1 MRIRIHLALL
11 LIAAIFIG
19 TAVADPDTFSLL
31 NQGREAAKRGD
42 FEEALTYH
50 RLAVDVAKESGDPD
64 QRSEAIGDLGGIFLA
79 LGRLS
84 EAKELCLESLALLRE
99 SKSTRYLPVVLN
111 NLGVIYKLTG
121 NYVQSE
127 AYFKDS
133 LRAVRTFPRPDL
145 YEARVLNNLG
155 AFYYETK
162 DLGKAEKAF
171 KKAISIFETHLG
183 QDRAE
188 LALFLS
194 NLGGVYVLRK
204 KWDLAAPLLDRA
216 LLMVAEFPQPNNLL
230 LAGVLD
236 NLGMMHRYRKNF
248 VESEKFLRKA
258 YALRLDLLGP
268 EHPLVV
274 VTGVKLAGTLQD
286 SSCYEDAER
295 LYSEALAIYEKTSR
309 IRTVDAAI
317 ALEELAHL
325 FRQTSRGR
333 NAEPLEVR
341 AKAIR
346 FDLENTISAA
356 SLR

>member
-1 MRIRIHLALL
+1 MRIRIPLALL
-11 LIAAIFIG
+11 VVAIFTG
-19 TAVADPDTFSLL
+19 TAVAAPDTFSLL

-42 FEEALTYH
+42 YEEAENYH
-50 RLAVDVAKESGDPD
+50 RLAVDVAEESGDPA
-64 QRSEAIGDLGGIFLA
+64 QRAEAIGDLGGIFLVR
-79 LGRLS
+79 GRLS
-84 EAKELCLESLALLRE
+84 EAKELCLKSLALLRE

-111 NLGVIYKLTG
+111 NLGVISMQTA
-121 NYVQSE
+121 NFVQSE
-127 AYFKDS
+127 TYFKDS
-133 LRAVRTFPRPDL
+133 LRAVRALPRPDP

-155 AFYYETK
+155 AFYYTNK

-171 KKAISIFETHLG
+171 KKAISVIEKHLD
-183 QDRAE
+183 QDRGE

-194 NLGGVYVLRK
+194 NLGGVYVHRK
-204 KWDLAAPLLDRA
+204 KWDSAEPLLTRA
-216 LLMVAEFPQPNNLL
+216 LLMVERSPQHNNLG

-236 NLGMMHRYRKNF
+236 NLGMMHQFRKNF

-274 VTGVKLAGTLQD
+274 VTEVKLAGTLRD
-286 SSCYEDAER
+286 SGRYEDAER

-309 IRTVDAAI
+309 LRTVDAVM
-317 ALEELAHL
+317 ALEELAQL
-325 FRQTSRGR
+325 FRQTSRGKK
-333 NAEPLEVR
+333 AEPFEAR

-346 FDLENTISAA
+346 FDLENTVSAM

>member
-1 MRIRIHLALL
+1 M
-11 LIAAIFIG
+11 AAIFTG
-19 TAVADPDTFSLL
+19 TTVANPDTFSLL
-31 NQGREAAKRGD
+31 NQAREAAKRGD
-42 FEEALTYH
+42 LDEALSYH
-50 RLAVDVAKESGDPD
+50 RLAVDAAEESGDLAE
-64 QRSEAIGDLGGIFLA
+64 RAEAIGDLGGIFLA
-79 LGRLS
+79 LGRVS
-84 EAKELCLESLALLRE
+84 AAKELCLKSLALLRE

-127 AYFKDS
+127 AYLTDS
-133 LRAVRTFPRPDL
+133 LRAVRAFPRPDP

-155 AFYYETK
+155 AFYYEMK

-171 KKAISIFETHLG
+171 KKAISIFEKQLG
-183 QDRAE
+183 QDPAE
-188 LALFLS
+188 LSLFLS

-204 KWDLAAPLLDRA
+204 KWDSAAPLLDRA
-216 LLMVAEFPQPNNLL
+216 LLLVEQSPLPSNLL

-236 NLGMMHRYRKNF
+236 NLGMMHRFRKNF

-274 VTGVKLAGTLQD
+274 VTGVKLAGTLRD
-286 SSCYEDAER
+286 SGRYEDAER

-309 IRTVDAAI
+309 VPTVDAAMT
-317 ALEELAHL
+317 LEELAHL

-333 NAEPLEVR
+333 NAEPLEAR

-346 FDLENTISAA
+346 FDLENTVSAA